1 MKLKNLHI
9 ENIRSYK
16 KLDFAFEDGVTVIFG
31 VNGSGKSSLLEACFM
46 GLFGSKILSKDFVL
60 ADVIFKGAENAKISL
75 SFEHLGREYLI
86 DQAFRYSVKSE
97 NASSS
102 KCVLYAEGESIVDQA
117 TRTYE
122 EVCTLLNMDEEAYRN
137 CAYIR
142 QGEIDVLINA
152 KPKDRQRMID
162 DLLQLGKLEEYRER
176 AGSAKTAVR
185 RLERDTKNS
194 LSGVKVEIKGIEST
208 GPIAALNGLKQKV
221 KKSDAALNKF
231 NGMKDAAAAR
241 KEKFDLM
248 IAEYQGRLQEIDALK
263 QAIRK
268 SQENKADC
276 FREKEKFSK
285 DIHEQMQVL
294 LGLGEENNNIRG
306 ECGFED
312 IDTELLI
319 SGQEKEE
326 LLAREKVNEIS
337 RELSLLLRGEEA
349 LVQTLRDLEKEKADL
364 ERTSMQCRAD
374 IGVTNR
380 KIEENRKNILRIE
393 EENKGIKEKIG
404 IKEKAGLKEEAAL
417 GEKNEIAS
425 VIKELEEKESL
436 LRDRKSEATAKLALA
451 FKEKET
457 GDINLNALE
466 KELQNCK
473 IAVRKCKTDIEI
485 LEEELRENSK
495 AILEVQEQKSEA
507 FTELKG
513 LGFTGEQLED
523 LEYFSE
529 LLLEN
534 KNRLHGREK
543 ELEATLRELEKILR
557 KNLQL
562 LAEGKCPTCG
572 QELKG
577 SEIACTTE
585 ESEQKK
591 EKLSAELMDIKLQ
604 QAEIEKKLNRLKDA
618 KKLEKRISEYDLET
632 EKFRT
637 KAKDLEERIKI
648 HTTRI
653 EEDSLKLD
661 ALNKRKQETEAQMGQ
676 LLPDIKALQGWEEA
690 AQKAH
695 GESEKA
701 LKEAKDFEKKLAENA
716 LEIEAL
722 NGKIRTSLALIENY
736 GQRLGELSD
745 KLKGLAEREG
755 LEKEK
760 LKSIETDL
768 EALRKKEELA
778 KKAHYDRE
786 KLLLQAKKLQANL
799 LLMNNIKYKI
809 SELEASNRNLTE
821 KIGFFDREILE
832 RNERIKQLEEKLEG
846 NRLEDLQ
853 LKRAQFEEAQAKFM
867 EEIRQETATKDA
879 ILKEI
884 GMVENSLKRLRELK
898 DELKALENR
907 RLYLEAV
914 YCNAE
919 ELENTYLRVRADM
932 RARNIGALS
941 VLLNEM
947 FGFMYT
953 NNAYSH
959 IELDPEYNLTVYRK
973 DGTPLE
979 PKLLSG
985 GERAIF
991 NLVLRCAIYRLLA
1004 LGFGGDRAYG
1014 LPPMILDEPTVF
1026 LDRGHIRQLLKLIDM
1041 MRSIGVGQIIVV
1053 SHDESLIDSADHIF
1067 QVEKDPLTNVSS
1079 ILRL

>member
-1 MKLKNLHI
+1 M
-9 ENIRSYK
+9 
-16 KLDFAFEDGVTVIFG
+16 DFEFEDGVTVISG

-60 ADVIFKGAENAKISL
+60 ADIIFKGAENAKISL

-102 KCVLYAEGESIVDQA
+102 RCVLYADGESIVDQA

-122 EVCTLLNMDEEAYRN
+122 EICALLNMDEEAYRN

-194 LSGVKVEIKGIEST
+194 LSSVKAEIEGIEST
-208 GPIAALNGLKQKV
+208 GPHAALNRLKQKV
-221 KKSDAALNKF
+221 KESDASLTDF
-231 NGMKDAAAAR
+231 NGKRDAAAAR
-241 KEKFDLM
+241 KKEFDLM
-248 IAEYQGRLQEIDALK
+248 IAEYQSRLQEIDVLK

-276 FREKEKFSK
+276 FREKEKLSK
-285 DIHEQMQVL
+285 DIRKQMQVL
-294 LGLGEENNNIRG
+294 LGLGEENNNIRS

-312 IDTELLI
+312 LEIELLI
-319 SGQEKEE
+319 SKQEKEE

-337 RELSLLLRGEEA
+337 RELALLLKAEEA
-349 LVQTLRDLEKEKADL
+349 LKQTLGDLEKEKADL
-364 ERTSMQCRAD
+364 ERTSVQCRAD
-374 IGVTNR
+374 IGATNR
-380 KIEENRKNILRIE
+380 EIDESRKGILGIE
-393 EENKGIKEKIG
+393 EENKALKENI
-404 IKEKAGLKEEAAL
+404 GLKEEAEP
-417 GEKNEIAS
+417 GEKNGIAS
-425 VIKELEEKESL
+425 TIKELEEKESL
-436 LRDRKSEATAKLALA
+436 LRDRKNEASAKLALA

-466 KELQNCK
+466 KEQQSCK
-473 IAVRKCKTDIEI
+473 VAVRKGKTDIEI

-507 FTELKG
+507 FTGLKG
-513 LGFTGEQLED
+513 LGFTAEQLED

-529 LLLEN
+529 LLMEN

-543 ELEATLRELEKILR
+543 ELEATLREIERVLR

-618 KKLEKRISEYDLET
+618 KKLEKRISEYDLKT

-648 HTTRI
+648 HIARM
-653 EEDSLKLD
+653 EEDSLKLE
-661 ALNKRKQETEAQMGQ
+661 ALNKRKQEIEAQMGQ

-695 GESEKA
+695 SESEKA
-701 LKEAKDFEKKLAENA
+701 LREAKAFEKKLTENA

-722 NGKIRTSLALIENY
+722 NGRIRTSLALIENY
-736 GQRLGELSD
+736 EQRLGELSE
-745 KLKGLAEREG
+745 KLKSLAERKD

-778 KKAHYDRE
+778 KKAHDDRE
-786 KLLLQAKKLQANL
+786 KLLSQVKRLQANL

-809 SELEASNRNLTE
+809 SELEASIRNLAE

-846 NRLEDLQ
+846 KRLEELQLMSNRL
-853 LKRAQFEEAQAKFM
+853 AEAQANIT
-867 EEIRQETATKDA
+867 EEIRKITAEKDVL
-879 ILKEI
+879 LKEI

-898 DELKALENR
+898 DEQKALENR
-907 RLYLEAV
+907 QLYLEAV
-914 YCNAE
+914 YGNAE
-919 ELENTYLRVRADM
+919 ELENTYMRIRADM
-932 RARNIGALS
+932 RTRNIGALS

-959 IELDPEYNLTVYRK
+959 IDLDPEYNLTVYRK

-1004 LGFGGDRAYG
+1004 LGFGGDRADG

-1041 MRSIGVGQIIVV
+1041 MRNIGVGQIIVV
-1053 SHDESLIDSADHIF
+1053 SHDESLIDSADHVF

-1079 ILRL
+1079 ILRV

>member
-1 MKLKNLHI
+1 MKLKNLHV

-16 KLDFAFEDGVTVIFG
+16 KLDFTFEDGVTVISG

-46 GLFGSKILSKDFVL
+46 GLFGSRILSKDFVL
-60 ADVIFKGAENAKISL
+60 ADIIFKGAENAKISL
-75 SFEHLGREYLI
+75 GFEHLGREYLI

-102 KCVLYAEGESIVDQA
+102 KCVFYADGESIVDQA

-122 EVCTLLNMDEEAYRN
+122 EVCALLNMDEEAYRN

-194 LSGVKVEIKGIEST
+194 LSSVKAEIEGIEST
-208 GPIAALNGLKQKV
+208 GPVSVMNGLKQKI
-221 KKSDAALNKF
+221 KESDAALKEF
-231 NGMKDAAAAR
+231 NGVKDAAAAR

-248 IAEYQGRLQEIDALK
+248 IADYQGRLQEIDALK

-268 SQENKADC
+268 SQENKAGC
-276 FREKEKFSK
+276 FREKENFSEEVHQQK
-285 DIHEQMQVL
+285 QAL
-294 LGLGEENNNIRG
+294 LGLGEENNSIKR

-312 IDTELLI
+312 LDIEVLI
-319 SGQEKEE
+319 LEQEKEE
-326 LLAREKVNEIS
+326 FLAREKVNGIS
-337 RELSLLLRGEEA
+337 KELALLLREEEA
-349 LVQTLRDLEKEKADL
+349 LMQTLRDLEKEKADA
-364 ERTSMQCRAD
+364 ERIFRQCRAD
-374 IGVTNR
+374 IGAANR
-380 KIEENRKNILRIE
+380 EIEENRKNIRIIE
-393 EENKGIKEKIG
+393 EENKEL
-404 IKEKAGLKEEAAL
+404 KEKAEF
-417 GEKNEIAS
+417 GETNEIAS
-425 VIKELEEKESL
+425 FIKELEEKESL
-436 LRDRKSEATAKLALA
+436 LRDRKSETSAKLVLA

-457 GDINLNALE
+457 GDINLIALE
-466 KELQNCK
+466 KELQNYK
-473 IAVRKCKTDIEI
+473 IAVRKGKTEIEI

-495 AILEVQEQKSEA
+495 AVLGVHEQKSEA
-507 FTELKG
+507 FVGLKG

-543 ELEATLRELEKILR
+543 ELEATLRELEKVIR

-572 QELKG
+572 QELKE

-618 KKLEKRISEYDLET
+618 KKLDKRISDYDLET
-632 EKFRT
+632 EKLRT
-637 KAKDLEERIKI
+637 KAKDSEERIKI
-648 HTTRI
+648 HKVRI
-653 EEDSLKLD
+653 EEDSLKLEE
-661 ALNKRKQETEAQMGQ
+661 LNKRKQEIEVQMGQ

-695 GESEKA
+695 RESEKA
-701 LKEAKDFEKKLAENA
+701 LREAKAFEKKLAENA

-736 GQRLGELSD
+736 GQRLGELNE
-745 KLKGLAEREG
+745 KLKALAEREN

-760 LKSIETDL
+760 LKALGVDL
-768 EALRKKEELA
+768 EALRKKEDLA
-778 KKAHYDRE
+778 KKTHQDLE
-786 KLLLQAKKLQANL
+786 KLLLQAKNIQANL
-799 LLMNNIKYKI
+799 LRMENIKHKI
-809 SELEASNRNLTE
+809 SQLEASIRNLTE
-821 KIGFFDREILE
+821 KVGFFDREILE
-832 RNERIKQLEEKLEG
+832 RSERIKQLEEKLEG
-846 NRLEDLQ
+846 NRLEDLL
-853 LKRAQFEEAQAKFM
+853 LKRDQFEKAQANITEK
-867 EEIRQETATKDA
+867 IQQTTTAKEA
-879 ILKEI
+879 LLKEI
-884 GMVENSLKRLRELK
+884 GMVENSLNRFRKLK
-898 DELKALENR
+898 DELRALENR
-907 RLYLEAV
+907 RLYLESV
-914 YCNAE
+914 YYNAE
-919 ELENTYLRVRADM
+919 ELENTYMRVRADM

-941 VLLNEM
+941 SLLNEM
-947 FGFMYT
+947 FSFMYA

-959 IELDPEYNLTVYRK
+959 IELGPEYNLTVYRK

-1004 LGFGGDRAYG
+1004 LGFGGDRAHG

-1026 LDRGHIRQLLKLIDM
+1026 LDRGHVRQLLKLIDM

-1053 SHDESLIDSADHIF
+1053 SHDESLIDSADHVY
-1067 QVEKDPLTNVSS
+1067 QVEKDPLTNMSS
-1079 ILRL
+1079 IMRL

>member
-1 MKLKNLHI
+1 MKLKNLHV

-16 KLDFAFEDGVTVIFG
+16 KLDFTFEDGVTVISG

-46 GLFGSKILSKDFVL
+46 GLFGSRILSKDFVL
-60 ADVIFKGAENAKISL
+60 ADIIFKGAENAKISL
-75 SFEHLGREYLI
+75 GFEHLGREYLI

-102 KCVLYAEGESIVDQA
+102 KCVLYADGESIVDQA

-122 EVCTLLNMDEEAYRN
+122 EVCALLNMDEEAYRN

-194 LSGVKVEIKGIEST
+194 FSGVKAEIEGIEST
-208 GPIAALNGLKQKV
+208 GPVSVMNRLKQKI
-221 KKSDAALNKF
+221 KESDAALKEF
-231 NGMKDAAAAR
+231 NGVKDAAAAR

-248 IAEYQGRLQEIDALK
+248 IADYQGRLQEIDALK

-268 SQENKADC
+268 SQENKAGC
-276 FREKEKFSK
+276 FREKENFSEEVHQQK
-285 DIHEQMQVL
+285 QAL
-294 LGLGEENNNIRG
+294 LGLGEENNSIKR

-312 IDTELLI
+312 LDIEVLI
-319 SGQEKEE
+319 LEQEKEE
-326 LLAREKVNEIS
+326 FLAREKVNGIS
-337 RELSLLLRGEEA
+337 KELALLLREEEA
-349 LVQTLRDLEKEKADL
+349 LMQTLRDLEKEKADA
-364 ERTSMQCRAD
+364 ERIFMQCRAD
-374 IGVTNR
+374 IGAANGE
-380 KIEENRKNILRIE
+380 IEENRKNRRIIE
-393 EENKGIKEKIG
+393 KENKEL
-404 IKEKAGLKEEAAL
+404 KEKAEF
-417 GEKNEIAS
+417 GETNEIAS
-425 VIKELEEKESL
+425 FIKELEEKESL
-436 LRDRKSEATAKLALA
+436 LRDRKSEASAKLALA

-457 GDINLNALE
+457 GDINLIALE
-466 KELQNCK
+466 KELQNYK
-473 IAVRKCKTDIEI
+473 IAVRKGKTEIEI

-495 AILEVQEQKSEA
+495 AVLGVHEQKSEA
-507 FTELKG
+507 FTGLKG

-543 ELEATLRELEKILR
+543 ELEATLRELEKVIR

-572 QELKG
+572 QELKE

-618 KKLEKRISEYDLET
+618 KKLDKRISDYDLET
-632 EKFRT
+632 EKLRT
-637 KAKDLEERIKI
+637 KAKDSEERIKI
-648 HTTRI
+648 HKVRI
-653 EEDSLKLD
+653 EEDSLKLEE
-661 ALNKRKQETEAQMGQ
+661 LNKRKQEIEVQMGQ

-695 GESEKA
+695 RESEKA
-701 LKEAKDFEKKLAENA
+701 LREAKAFEKKLAENS

-736 GQRLGELSD
+736 GQRLGELKE
-745 KLKGLAEREG
+745 KLKALAERENQ
-755 LEKEK
+755 EKEK
-760 LKSIETDL
+760 LKALGVDL
-768 EALRKKEELA
+768 EALRKKEDLA
-778 KKAHYDRE
+778 KKTHQDRE
-786 KLLLQAKKLQANL
+786 KLLLQAKNLQANL
-799 LLMNNIKYKI
+799 LRMENIKHKI
-809 SELEASNRNLTE
+809 SELEASIRNLTE
-821 KIGFFDREILE
+821 KVGFFDREILE
-832 RNERIKQLEEKLEG
+832 RSERIKQLEEKLEG
-846 NRLEDLQ
+846 NRIEDLL
-853 LKRAQFEEAQAKFM
+853 LKRDQFEKAQANITEK
-867 EEIRQETATKDA
+867 IQQTTAAKEA
-879 ILKEI
+879 LLKEI
-884 GMVENSLKRLRELK
+884 GMVENSLNRLRELK
-898 DELKALENR
+898 DELRALENR

-914 YCNAE
+914 YYNAE
-919 ELENTYLRVRADM
+919 ELENTYMRVRADM

-941 VLLNEM
+941 ALLNEM
-947 FGFMYT
+947 FSFMYA

-1004 LGFGGDRAYG
+1004 LGFGGDRADG

-1026 LDRGHIRQLLKLIDM
+1026 LDRGHVRQLLKLIDM

-1053 SHDESLIDSADHIF
+1053 SHDESLIDSADHVY
-1067 QVEKDPLTNVSS
+1067 QVEKDPLTNMSS
-1079 ILRL
+1079 IVRL

>member
-1 MKLKNLHI
+1 MKLKNLHV

-16 KLDFAFEDGVTVIFG
+16 KLDFTFEDGVTVISG

-46 GLFGSKILSKDFVL
+46 GLFGSRILSKDFVL
-60 ADVIFKGAENAKISL
+60 ADIIFKGAENAKISL
-75 SFEHLGREYLI
+75 GFEHLGREYLI

-102 KCVLYAEGESIVDQA
+102 KCVLYADGESIVDQA

-122 EVCTLLNMDEEAYRN
+122 EVCALLNMDEEAYRN

-194 LSGVKVEIKGIEST
+194 LLSVKAEIEGIEST
-208 GPIAALNGLKQKV
+208 GPVSVMNGLKQKI
-221 KKSDAALNKF
+221 KESDAALKEF
-231 NGMKDAAAAR
+231 NGVKDAAAAR

-248 IAEYQGRLQEIDALK
+248 IADYQGRLQEIDALK

-268 SQENKADC
+268 SQENKAGC
-276 FREKEKFSK
+276 FREKENFSEEVHQQK
-285 DIHEQMQVL
+285 QAL
-294 LGLGEENNNIRG
+294 LGLGEENNSIKR

-312 IDTELLI
+312 LDIEVLI
-319 SGQEKEE
+319 LEQEKEE
-326 LLAREKVNEIS
+326 FLAREKVNGIS
-337 RELSLLLRGEEA
+337 KELALLLKEEES
-349 LVQTLRDLEKEKADL
+349 LMQTLRNIEKEKADA
-364 ERTSMQCRAD
+364 ERIFMQCRAD
-374 IGVTNR
+374 IGAANGE
-380 KIEENRKNILRIE
+380 IEENRKNIRIIE
-393 EENKGIKEKIG
+393 EENKEL
-404 IKEKAGLKEEAAL
+404 KEKAEF
-417 GEKNEIAS
+417 GETNEITS
-425 VIKELEEKESL
+425 FIKELEEKESL
-436 LRDRKSEATAKLALA
+436 LRDRKSEASAKLVLA

-457 GDINLNALE
+457 GDINLIALE
-466 KELQNCK
+466 KELQNYK
-473 IAVRKCKTDIEI
+473 IAVRKGKTEIEI

-495 AILEVQEQKSEA
+495 AFLGVHEQKSEA
-507 FTELKG
+507 FTGLKG

-543 ELEATLRELEKILR
+543 ELEATLRELEKVIR

-572 QELKG
+572 QELKE

-618 KKLEKRISEYDLET
+618 KKLDKRISDYDLET
-632 EKFRT
+632 EKLRT
-637 KAKDLEERIKI
+637 KAKDSEERIKI
-648 HTTRI
+648 HKVRI
-653 EEDSLKLD
+653 EEDSLKLEE
-661 ALNKRKQETEAQMGQ
+661 LNKRKQEIEVQMGQ

-695 GESEKA
+695 RESEKA
-701 LKEAKDFEKKLAENA
+701 LREAKAFEKKLAENA

-736 GQRLGELSD
+736 GQRLGELNE
-745 KLKGLAEREG
+745 KLKALAEREN

-760 LKSIETDL
+760 LKALEVDL
-768 EALRKKEELA
+768 EALRKKEDLA
-778 KKAHYDRE
+778 KKTHQDRE
-786 KLLLQAKKLQANL
+786 KLLLKAKNLQANL
-799 LLMNNIKYKI
+799 LRMENIKHKI
-809 SELEASNRNLTE
+809 SQLEASIRNLTE
-821 KIGFFDREILE
+821 KVGFFDREILE
-832 RNERIKQLEEKLEG
+832 RSERIKQLEEKLEG
-846 NRLEDLQ
+846 NRIEDLL
-853 LKRAQFEEAQAKFM
+853 LKRDQFEKAQANITEK
-867 EEIRQETATKDA
+867 IQQTTAAKEA
-879 ILKEI
+879 LLKEI
-884 GMVENSLKRLRELK
+884 GMVENSLNRLRELK
-898 DELKALENR
+898 DELRALENR

-914 YCNAE
+914 YYNAE
-919 ELENTYLRVRADM
+919 ELENTYMRVRADM

-941 VLLNEM
+941 TLLNEM
-947 FGFMYT
+947 FSFMYA

-1004 LGFGGDRAYG
+1004 LGFGGDRADG

-1026 LDRGHIRQLLKLIDM
+1026 LDRGHVRQLLKLIDM

-1053 SHDESLIDSADHIF
+1053 SHDESLIDSADHVY
-1067 QVEKDPLTNVSS
+1067 QVEKDPLTNMSS
-1079 ILRL
+1079 IMRL

>member
-1 MKLKNLHI
+1 MKLKNLYI

-16 KLDFAFEDGVTVIFG
+16 KLDFTFEEGVTVISG

-46 GLFGSKILSKDFVL
+46 GLFGSKILTKDFVL
-60 ADVIFKGAENAKISL
+60 ADIIFKGAENAKINL

-102 KCVLYAEGESIVDQA
+102 KCVLYANGESIVDQA

-122 EVCTLLNMDEEAYRN
+122 EVCALLNMDEEAYRN

-152 KPKDRQRMID
+152 RPKDRQRMID

-185 RLERDTKNS
+185 RLERDAKTS
-194 LSGVKVEIKGIEST
+194 LSGVKAKIEGIEST
-208 GPIAALNGLKQKV
+208 GPYALLNGLKQKV
-221 KKSDAALNKF
+221 KESDAVLNDL
-231 NGMKDAAAAR
+231 NGKRDAAAAR
-241 KEKFDLM
+241 KKEFDLM
-248 IAEYQGRLQEIDALK
+248 ITEYQGCLQEINTQK
-263 QAIRK
+263 QGIHK
-268 SQENKADC
+268 SQENKAEC
-276 FREKEKFSK
+276 FREKEKLSNGSR
-285 DIHEQMQVL
+285 EQTQVL
-294 LGLGEENNNIRG
+294 LGLGEENNTIRG
-306 ECGFED
+306 KCGFED
-312 IDTELLI
+312 LDISLLI

-326 LLAREKVNEIS
+326 LFAREKVNEIS
-337 RELSLLLRGEEA
+337 RELSLLLKTKES
-349 LVQTLRDLEKEKADL
+349 LVQTLSDLGKEKAEL
-364 ERTSMQCRAD
+364 EGTSSQCRAD

-380 KIEENRKNILRIE
+380 EIEECRKSILRIE
-393 EENKGIKEKIG
+393 EENKGL
-404 IKEKAGLKEEAAL
+404 KANL
-417 GEKNEIAS
+417 GQKNEIAS
-425 VIKELEEKESL
+425 VIKELEEKERL
-436 LRDRKSEATAKLALA
+436 LRDRKSEASAKLSLA
-451 FKEKET
+451 FKEKENV
-457 GDINLNALE
+457 DINLNALE
-466 KELQNCK
+466 KEQQSCK
-473 IAVRKCKTDIEI
+473 IAVRKSKTDIEI

-495 AILEVQEQKSEA
+495 AILGVQEQKSEA
-507 FTELKG
+507 FTGLKG
-513 LGFTGEQLED
+513 LGFSAEQLED

-591 EKLSAELMDIKLQ
+591 EKLAAELIDIKLQ

-618 KKLEKRISEYDLET
+618 KKLEKRISEYDQET
-632 EKFRT
+632 EKFRSR
-637 KAKDLEERIKI
+637 AKDLEERIKI
-648 HTTRI
+648 HIART
-653 EEDSLKLD
+653 EEESLKLE
-661 ALNKRKQETEAQMGQ
+661 AFNKRKQEIEAQMGQ

-690 AQKAH
+690 AQKVH
-695 GESEKA
+695 SESEKA
-701 LKEAKDFEKKLAENA
+701 LRDAKVVEKKLAENT
-716 LEIEAL
+716 LEIETL

-736 GQRLGELSD
+736 GQRLREINE

-755 LEKEK
+755 LENEK
-760 LKSIETDL
+760 LKSLENDIETQQ
-768 EALRKKEELA
+768 KKEDLA
-778 KKAHYDRE
+778 KKAHTERE
-786 KLLLQAKKLQANL
+786 LLLSQAKKLQANQ
-799 LLMNNIKYKI
+799 LLMNDIKYKI
-809 SELEASNRNLTE
+809 SEFEASIRNLAE
-821 KIGFFDREILE
+821 KIAYCDRDILE
-832 RNERIKQLEEKLEG
+832 RTERIKLQEGKLEG
-846 NRLEDLQ
+846 NRIEDLQ
-853 LKRAQFEEAQAKFM
+853 IKRSQFEEAQVKIT
-867 EEIRQETATKDA
+867 EEIRKTTAVKDTL
-879 ILKEI
+879 LKEI
-884 GMVENSLKRLRELK
+884 GMIENSLRHLKELEN
-898 DELKALENR
+898 ELKALENR

-914 YCNAE
+914 YGNAE
-919 ELENTYLRVRADM
+919 VLENTYMRVRADM
-932 RARNIGALS
+932 RTRNIGALS

-947 FGFMYT
+947 FSFMYT

-959 IELDPEYNLTVYRK
+959 IELDPEYNLTVFRK

-1004 LGFGGDRAYG
+1004 LGLGGDRADG

-1026 LDRGHIRQLLKLIDM
+1026 LDRGHIKQLLKLIDM
-1041 MRSIGVGQIIVV
+1041 MRGIGVGQIIVV
-1053 SHDESLIDSADHIF
+1053 SHDDSLIDSADHVF

-1079 ILRL
+1079 IIRM

>member
-16 KLDFAFEDGVTVIFG
+16 KLDFTFEEGVTVISG

-60 ADVIFKGAENAKISL
+60 ADIIFKGAENAKISL

-97 NASSS
+97 NASNS
-102 KCVLYAEGESIVDQA
+102 KCVLYADGESIVDQA

-122 EVCTLLNMDEEAYRN
+122 EVCALLNMDEEAYRN

-194 LSGVKVEIKGIEST
+194 LSGVKTEIEGIESRE
-208 GPIAALNGLKQKV
+208 PFSLLNGLKQKV
-221 KKSDAALNKF
+221 KECDAALSDF
-231 NGMKDAAAAR
+231 NGKRDAAATR
-241 KEKFDLM
+241 KKEFDLM
-248 IAEYQGRLQEIDALK
+248 ITEYQGCMQDIDTQK

-268 SQENKADC
+268 SQENKAEC
-276 FREKEKFSK
+276 FREKEKLSM
-285 DIHEQMQVL
+285 DIREQMQVL
-294 LGLGEENNNIRG
+294 LGLGEGNNNIRS

-312 IDTELLI
+312 LDIVPLI
-319 SGQEKEE
+319 SKQEKEE

-337 RELSLLLRGEEA
+337 RELALLLRAKES
-349 LVQTLRDLEKEKADL
+349 LLQTLDDLGKEKT
-364 ERTSMQCRAD
+364 EFEKTSLQCRSD
-374 IGVTNR
+374 IGLTNR
-380 KIEENRKNILRIE
+380 EIEENRKNILRIE
-393 EENKGIKEKIG
+393 EENKR
-404 IKEKAGLKEEAAL
+404 LKENIRP
-417 GEKNEIAS
+417 GEKSDIAL
-425 VIKELEEKESL
+425 VIKELEEKEHL
-436 LRDRKSEATAKLALA
+436 LRDRKSEASAKLSLA
-451 FKEKET
+451 FKEKENV
-457 GDINLNALE
+457 DLNLHGLE
-466 KELQNCK
+466 KEQQSCK
-473 IAVRKCKTDIEI
+473 IAVRKSKTDIEI

-507 FTELKG
+507 FTGLKG
-513 LGFTGEQLED
+513 LGFSAEQLED

-585 ESEQKK
+585 ESETKK
-591 EKLSAELMDIKLQ
+591 EKLAAELMDIKLQ

-618 KKLEKRISEYDLET
+618 KKLEKRILEYDQVA
-632 EKFRT
+632 EKFRSGT
-637 KAKDLEERIKI
+637 KDLEERIKI
-648 HTTRI
+648 HTARM
-653 EEDSLKLD
+653 EEESLKLE
-661 ALNKRKQETEAQMGQ
+661 AFNKRKQEIEVQMGQ

-690 AQKAH
+690 ALKAH
-695 GESEKA
+695 SESEKA
-701 LKEAKDFEKKLAENA
+701 LRDVKILEKKLTENT
-716 LEIEAL
+716 LEIETL

-736 GQRLGELSD
+736 GQRLRELNE
-745 KLKGLAEREG
+745 KLKGLAERES
-755 LEKEK
+755 LENEK
-760 LKSIETDL
+760 FKTMEGEL
-768 EALRKKEELA
+768 EALRKKDDLA
-778 KKAHYDRE
+778 RKAHNEYE
-786 KLLLQAKKLQANL
+786 KLLSQAKKLHTNL
-799 LLMNNIKYKI
+799 LLMNDIKYKI
-809 SELEASNRNLTE
+809 SEFEASIRNLAE
-821 KIGFFDREILE
+821 KITYFDREILE
-832 RNERIKQLEEKLEG
+832 RTERIKQLGDKLEG

-853 LKRAQFEEAQAKFM
+853 FKRSQFEEAQVKIT
-867 EEIRQETATKDA
+867 EEIRKTTAAKD
-879 ILKEI
+879 ILLKEI
-884 GMVENSLKRLRELK
+884 GMVENSLRRLRELEN
-898 DELKALENR
+898 ELNALENR

-914 YCNAE
+914 YGNAE
-919 ELENTYLRVRADM
+919 ELENTYMRVRAEM

-941 VLLNEM
+941 ILLNEM
-947 FGFMYT
+947 FSFMYT

-959 IELDPEYNLTVYRK
+959 IELDPEYNLTVFRK

-1004 LGFGGDRAYG
+1004 LGLGGDRADG
-1014 LPPMILDEPTVF
+1014 LPPMVLDEPTVF
-1026 LDRGHIRQLLKLIDM
+1026 LDRGHIKQLLKLIDL
-1041 MRSIGVGQIIVV
+1041 MRGIGVGQIIVV
-1053 SHDESLIDSADHIF
+1053 SHDDSLIDSADHIF
-1067 QVEKDPLTNVSS
+1067 QVEKDSLTNVSS
-1079 ILRL
+1079 IVRV

>member
-1 MKLKNLHI
+1 MKLKNLYI

-16 KLDFAFEDGVTVIFG
+16 KLDFTFEDGVTVISG

-60 ADVIFKGAENAKISL
+60 ADVIFKGAENAKICL
-75 SFEHLGREYLI
+75 GFEHLGREYLI
-86 DQAFRYSVKSE
+86 EQAFRYSLKSE

-102 KCVLYAEGESIVDQA
+102 KCVLYADGESIVDQA
-117 TRTYE
+117 MRTYE
-122 EVCTLLNMDEEAYRN
+122 EVCSLLNMDEEAYRN

-194 LSGVKVEIKGIEST
+194 LTGVKVEIEGIEST
-208 GPIAALNGLKQKV
+208 GPFAVLNGLRHKV
-221 KKSDAALNKF
+221 KESDSTLKEF
-231 NGMKDAAAAR
+231 NEKKEFAAAR
-241 KEKFDLM
+241 KEKHDLM
-248 IAEYQGRLQEIDALK
+248 IAEYRERLEEIDTLK

-268 SQENKADC
+268 SQENKAGC
-276 FREKEKFSK
+276 FREKEAFSEENQ
-285 DIHEQMQVL
+285 EQRQVL
-294 LGLGEENNNIRG
+294 LGLGEENNFIRE
-306 ECGFED
+306 ECGFGSLD
-312 IDTELLI
+312 IETLI
-319 SGQEKEE
+319 LQQEKEE
-326 LLAREKVNEIS
+326 FLAREKVNGIS
-337 RELSLLLRGEEA
+337 KELALLLREEEVHTQA
-349 LVQTLRDLEKEKADL
+349 LRDLGKERV
-364 ERTSMQCRAD
+364 ETESIFMQCRAD
-374 IGVTNR
+374 IGATNGEIEGNR
-380 KIEENRKNILRIE
+380 KSIRRIE
-393 EENKGIKEKIG
+393 EESRGL
-404 IKEKAGLKEEAAL
+404 KEKAGVGEAH
-417 GEKNEIAS
+417 EIPS
-425 VIKELEEKESL
+425 YIKELEEKESL
-436 LRDRKSEATAKLALA
+436 LRDRKSEVSAKLALA
-451 FKEKET
+451 SQEKET
-457 GDINLNALE
+457 GDINLITLD
-466 KELQNCK
+466 KELQNYRS
-473 IAVRKCKTDIEI
+473 AVRKGKTEIEI
-485 LEEELRENSK
+485 LEEEVRENGR
-495 AILEVQEQKSEA
+495 AVLGVHEQKSEA
-507 FTELKG
+507 SGGLKG
-513 LGFTGEQLED
+513 LGFTVEQLED

-534 KNRLHGREK
+534 KNRLHGQEK
-543 ELEATLRELEKILR
+543 ELETTLKELEKVIR

-591 EKLSAELMDIKLQ
+591 EKRAAELIDIKLQ

-618 KKLEKRISEYDLET
+618 KKLEKRISDYDLET
-632 EKFRT
+632 EKLSD
-637 KAKDLEERIKI
+637 KAKGLQERIEI
-648 HTTRI
+648 HRTRN
-653 EEDSLKLD
+653 EEDSLKLEG
-661 ALNKRKQETEAQMGQ
+661 LNKRKQDHEAKMGQ

-695 GESEKA
+695 SESEKA
-701 LKEAKDFEKKLAENA
+701 LQEAKVFEKKFAENA

-736 GQRLGELSD
+736 GQRLGELNE
-745 KLKGLAEREG
+745 KLKGLAEGETRE
-755 LEKEK
+755 EEK
-760 LKSIETDL
+760 LNALRIYL
-768 EALRKKEELA
+768 EAMRKKEELA
-778 KKAHYDRE
+778 KKVQQDSE

-799 LLMNNIKYKI
+799 FSRDNTKHKI
-809 SELEASNRNLTE
+809 AELEASIRNLTE
-821 KIGFFDREILE
+821 KVGFFDREILE
-832 RNERIKQLEEKLEG
+832 RSERVKQLEEKLEG

-853 LKRAQFEEAQAKFM
+853 LKRAQFEEAQANITEK
-867 EEIRQETATKDA
+867 IRQITAAKDA
-879 ILKEI
+879 LLKEI

-898 DELKALENR
+898 EELRALENKQ
-907 RLYLEAV
+907 LYLEAV
-914 YCNAE
+914 YGNAE
-919 ELENTYLRVRADM
+919 ELENTYMRVRADM

-941 VLLNEM
+941 ALLNEM
-947 FGFMYT
+947 FGFMYA

-959 IELDPEYNLTVYRK
+959 IKLDPEYNLTVYRK

-1004 LGFGGDRAYG
+1004 LGFGGERADG
-1014 LPPMILDEPTVF
+1014 LPPMIFDEPTVF

-1067 QVEKDPLTNVSS
+1067 QVEKDPLTNMSS
-1079 ILRL
+1079 IVRL

>member
-1 MKLKNLHI
+1 VKLKNLHV

-16 KLDFAFEDGVTVIFG
+16 KLDFTFEDGVTVISG

-46 GLFGSKILSKDFVL
+46 GLFGSRILSKDFVL
-60 ADVIFKGAENAKISL
+60 ADIIFKGAENAKISL
-75 SFEHLGREYLI
+75 GFEHLGREYLI

-102 KCVLYAEGESIVDQA
+102 KCVLYADGESIVDQA

-185 RLERDTKNS
+185 RLERDTKNNF
-194 LSGVKVEIKGIEST
+194 SGVKAEIEGIEST
-208 GPIAALNGLKQKV
+208 GPVSVMNGLKQKI
-221 KKSDAALNKF
+221 KESDAALKEF
-231 NGMKDAAAAR
+231 NGVKDAAAAR

-248 IAEYQGRLQEIDALK
+248 IADYQGRLQEIDALK

-268 SQENKADC
+268 SQENKAGC
-276 FREKEKFSK
+276 FREKENFSEEVHQQK
-285 DIHEQMQVL
+285 QAL
-294 LGLGEENNNIRG
+294 LGLGEENNSIKR

-312 IDTELLI
+312 LDIEVLI
-319 SGQEKEE
+319 LEQEKEE
-326 LLAREKVNEIS
+326 FLAREKVNGIS
-337 RELSLLLRGEEA
+337 KELALLLREEEA
-349 LVQTLRDLEKEKADL
+349 LMQTLRDLEKEKADA
-364 ERTSMQCRAD
+364 ERIFMQCRTD
-374 IGVTNR
+374 IGAANR
-380 KIEENRKNILRIE
+380 EIEENRKNIRIIE
-393 EENKGIKEKIG
+393 EENKEL
-404 IKEKAGLKEEAAL
+404 KEKAEF
-417 GEKNEIAS
+417 GETNEIAS
-425 VIKELEEKESL
+425 FIRELEEKESL
-436 LRDRKSEATAKLALA
+436 LRDRKSEASAKLVLA

-457 GDINLNALE
+457 GDINLIALE
-466 KELQNCK
+466 KELQNYK
-473 IAVRKCKTDIEI
+473 IAVRKGKTEIEI

-495 AILEVQEQKSEA
+495 AVLGVHEQKSEA
-507 FTELKG
+507 FTGLKG

-543 ELEATLRELEKILR
+543 ELEATLRELEKVIR

-572 QELKG
+572 QELKE

-618 KKLEKRISEYDLET
+618 KKLDKRISDYDLET
-632 EKFRT
+632 EKLRT
-637 KAKDLEERIKI
+637 KAKDSEERIKI
-648 HTTRI
+648 HKVRI
-653 EEDSLKLD
+653 EEDSLKLEE
-661 ALNKRKQETEAQMGQ
+661 LNKRKQEIEVQMGQ

-695 GESEKA
+695 RESEKA
-701 LKEAKDFEKKLAENA
+701 LREAKAFEKKLAENA

-736 GQRLGELSD
+736 GQRLGELKE
-745 KLKGLAEREG
+745 KLKALVEREN

-760 LKSIETDL
+760 LKALGVDL
-768 EALRKKEELA
+768 EALRKKEDLA
-778 KKAHYDRE
+778 KKTHQDRE
-786 KLLLQAKKLQANL
+786 KLLLKAKNLQANL
-799 LLMNNIKYKI
+799 LRMENIKHKI
-809 SELEASNRNLTE
+809 SQLEASIRNLTE
-821 KIGFFDREILE
+821 KVGFFDREILE
-832 RNERIKQLEEKLEG
+832 RSERIKQLEEKLEG
-846 NRLEDLQ
+846 NRIEDLL
-853 LKRAQFEEAQAKFM
+853 LKRDQFEKAQANITEK
-867 EEIRQETATKDA
+867 IQQTTAAKEA
-879 ILKEI
+879 LLKEI
-884 GMVENSLKRLRELK
+884 GMVENSLNRLRELK
-898 DELKALENR
+898 DELRALENR

-914 YCNAE
+914 YYNAE
-919 ELENTYLRVRADM
+919 ELENTYMRVRADM

-941 VLLNEM
+941 ALLNEM
-947 FGFMYT
+947 FSFMYA

-1004 LGFGGDRAYG
+1004 LGFGGDRADG

-1026 LDRGHIRQLLKLIDM
+1026 LDRGHVRQLLKLIDM

-1053 SHDESLIDSADHIF
+1053 SHDESLIDSADHVY
-1067 QVEKDPLTNVSS
+1067 QVEKDPLTNMSS
-1079 ILRL
+1079 IVRL

>member
-1 MKLKNLHI
+1 MKLKNLHV

-16 KLDFAFEDGVTVIFG
+16 KLDFTFEDGVTVISG

-46 GLFGSKILSKDFVL
+46 GLFGSRILSKDFVL
-60 ADVIFKGAENAKISL
+60 ADIIFKGAENAKISL
-75 SFEHLGREYLI
+75 GFEHLGREYLI

-102 KCVLYAEGESIVDQA
+102 KCVLYADGESIVDQA

-122 EVCTLLNMDEEAYRN
+122 EVCALLNMDEEAYRN

-194 LSGVKVEIKGIEST
+194 FSGVKAEIEGIEST
-208 GPIAALNGLKQKV
+208 GPVSVMNRLKQKI
-221 KKSDAALNKF
+221 KESDAALKEF
-231 NGMKDAAAAR
+231 NGVKDAAAAR

-248 IAEYQGRLQEIDALK
+248 IADYQGRLQEIDALK

-268 SQENKADC
+268 SQENKAGC
-276 FREKEKFSK
+276 FREKENFSEEVHQQK
-285 DIHEQMQVL
+285 QAL
-294 LGLGEENNNIRG
+294 LGLGEENNSIKR

-312 IDTELLI
+312 LDIEVLI
-319 SGQEKEE
+319 LEQEKEE
-326 LLAREKVNEIS
+326 FLAREKVNGIS
-337 RELSLLLRGEEA
+337 KELALLLREEEA
-349 LVQTLRDLEKEKADL
+349 LMQTLRDLEKEKADA
-364 ERTSMQCRAD
+364 ERIFMQCRAD
-374 IGVTNR
+374 IGAANGE
-380 KIEENRKNILRIE
+380 IEENRKNRRIIE
-393 EENKGIKEKIG
+393 KENKEL
-404 IKEKAGLKEEAAL
+404 KEKAEF
-417 GEKNEIAS
+417 GETNEIAS
-425 VIKELEEKESL
+425 FIKELEEKESL
-436 LRDRKSEATAKLALA
+436 LRDRKSEASAKLALA

-457 GDINLNALE
+457 GDINLIALE
-466 KELQNCK
+466 KELQNYK
-473 IAVRKCKTDIEI
+473 IAVRKGKTEIEI

-495 AILEVQEQKSEA
+495 AVLGVHEQKSEA
-507 FTELKG
+507 FTGLKE

-543 ELEATLRELEKILR
+543 ELEATLRELEKVIR

-572 QELKG
+572 QELKE

-618 KKLEKRISEYDLET
+618 KKLDKRISDYDLET
-632 EKFRT
+632 EKLRT
-637 KAKDLEERIKI
+637 KAKDSEERIKI
-648 HTTRI
+648 HKVRI
-653 EEDSLKLD
+653 EEDSLKLEE
-661 ALNKRKQETEAQMGQ
+661 LNKRKQEIEVQMGQ

-695 GESEKA
+695 RESEKA
-701 LKEAKDFEKKLAENA
+701 LREAKAFEKKLAENS

-736 GQRLGELSD
+736 GQRLGELKE
-745 KLKGLAEREG
+745 KLKALAEREN

-760 LKSIETDL
+760 LKALGVDL
-768 EALRKKEELA
+768 EALRKKEDLA
-778 KKAHYDRE
+778 KKTHQDRE
-786 KLLLQAKKLQANL
+786 KLLLQAKNLQANL
-799 LLMNNIKYKI
+799 LRMENINHKI
-809 SELEASNRNLTE
+809 SQLEASIRNLTE
-821 KIGFFDREILE
+821 KVGFFDREILE
-832 RNERIKQLEEKLEG
+832 RSERIKQLEEKLEG
-846 NRLEDLQ
+846 NRLEDLL
-853 LKRAQFEEAQAKFM
+853 LKRDQFEKAQANITEK
-867 EEIRQETATKDA
+867 IQQTTAAKEA
-879 ILKEI
+879 LLKEI
-884 GMVENSLKRLRELK
+884 GMVENSLNRLRELK
-898 DELKALENR
+898 DELRALENR

-914 YCNAE
+914 YYNAE
-919 ELENTYLRVRADM
+919 ELENTYMRVRADM

-941 VLLNEM
+941 ALLNEM
-947 FGFMYT
+947 FSFMYA

-1004 LGFGGDRAYG
+1004 LGFGGDRADG

-1026 LDRGHIRQLLKLIDM
+1026 LDRGHVRQLLKLIDM

-1053 SHDESLIDSADHIF
+1053 SHDESLIDSADHVY
-1067 QVEKDPLTNVSS
+1067 QVEKDPLTNMSS
-1079 ILRL
+1079 IMRL